1 MRITSSMLASN
12 FMTNIQSNLQRM
24 EKYQNQISTGKN
36 FSRPS
41 DDPVAVTRSLQ
52 VRTDLSKTDQY
63 LKNVRDGITW
73 LDQSETSLMEI
84 NVLIGRAYDLS
95 VDAAN
100 GTKTPEDRQI
110 IAKEAL
116 QIQEQ
121 LVQAANASYAGRY
134 LFGGYNTASKP
145 FELKGSPGAYTLSYN
160 GKDMASL
167 MDPDPA
173 NVAWLNNAK
182 TQNINYA
189 VGNDVKMS
197 VSFTGID
204 LFGAGADNLFEVI
217 NQFSSALLDG
227 SDQSAI
233 GESIGKLQQQQ
244 NQILSLIGETGGK
257 YNRLTLMEK
266 RYDLDHYNFKAV
278 QSKIEDA
285 DYAKATIDSKMAE
298 VVYQSALSAAAK
310 IIQPTLMDFLR

>member
-24 EKYQNQISTGKN
+24 EKYQNQLSTGKN

-73 LDQSETSLMEI
+73 LDQSETTLMEI
-84 NVLIGRAYDLS
+84 NVLVGRAYDLS
-95 VDAAN
+95 LDAAN

-110 IAKEAL
+110 IAEEAL

-121 LVQAANASYAGRY
+121 LVQAANASFAGRY

-145 FELKGSPGAYTLSYN
+145 FKLNGSPGAYTLSYN

-167 MDPDPA
+167 MDPA
-173 NVAWLNNAK
+173 NATWLNNAK

-233 GESIGKLQQQQ
+233 DESIGKLQQQQ
-244 NQILSLIGETGGK
+244 NQILSLLGETGGK

-266 RYDLDHYNFKAV
+266 RYDLDYNNFKAV
-278 QSKIEDA
+278 QSKIENA
-285 DYAKATIDSKMAE
+285 DYAKAVIDSKMAE

>member
-24 EKYQNQISTGKN
+24 EKYQNQLSTGKN

-73 LDQSETSLMEI
+73 LDQSETTLMEI
-84 NVLIGRAYDLS
+84 NVLIGKAYELS

-121 LVQAANASYAGRY
+121 LVQAANASFAGRY

-145 FELKGSPGAYTLSYN
+145 FELNGSPGTYTLSYN
-160 GKDMASL
+160 GMDMVTL
-167 MDPDPA
+167 TDPA
-173 NVAWLNNAK
+173 NATWLNNAK

-227 SDQSAI
+227 RDQSAI
-233 GESIGKLQQQQ
+233 DESIGKLQQQQ

-266 RYDLDHYNFKAV
+266 RYDLDYYNFKAV

-298 VVYQSALSAAAK
+298 VVYQSSLSAAAK